1 MIESTIFK
9 DRSIVVYLSYA
20 PAGFGHLRVAD
31 ALYHGLP
38 EYVTPI
44 LLGTSDTSVVFAHRI
59 TSVHPLLR
67 GLFVW
72 SQNSWREKFFTIFYR
87 RYLHST
93 AKNIKKQLIETINLR
108 IDPVK
113 TIVIVATHYG
123 IAHQVSFIKRE
134 LEQML
139 GIKIILVVQ
148 VTDDSPQLIWYVHH
162 ADMIFVPSDKTK
174 DVFEEYDTRKK
185 DYRPHLVV
193 SPYPISPFLGRLLS
207 SEEYEK
213 RLGQLS
219 PLREREIQMIIPMS
233 GAAVG
238 TKSVEQLIEILKRKN
253 ERFLFHVVV
262 KDAPYTVRFVENLE
276 KYKAFVKVYLSKND
290 KEVVNIYEDLYMKE
304 VISLEFTKPSE
315 QAFKALY
322 HTKQR
327 GGSILLFAPPVG
339 RQEYD
344 NLDFLR
350 RHRLIPSASEQ
361 TALWELSKQKEP
373 DTASAMYKAI
383 MGTCKHW
390 RGLLMPED
398 PQDCADFIAWCL
410 LQNIFYKMAKHE
422 KPNQVAPHNNN
433 EISPDGVAQFW
444 EHVSKYVKRHSE
456 ANNETD
462 K

>member
-9 DRSIVVYLSYA
+9 DRSLVVYLSYA

-44 LLGTSDTSVVFAHRI
+44 LLGTSDTSVVFAHRL

-67 GLFVW
+67 NLFVW

-108 IDPVK
+108 IDPVE

-174 DVFEEYDTRKK
+174 DVFEKYDTRKK
-185 DYRPHLVV
+185 EYRPHLVV
-193 SPYPISPFLGRLLS
+193 SPYPISPFLGRSLN

-213 RLGQLS
+213 RLGQLTPS
-219 PLREREIQMIIPMS
+219 KEREIQMIIPMS

-238 TKSVEQLIEILKRKN
+238 TKNVESLIKLLKRKN
-253 ERFLFHVVV
+253 NRFLFHVVV
-262 KDAPYTVRFVENLE
+262 KDAPYTMRFVENLK
-276 KYKAFVKVYLSKND
+276 KYKAYVKLYLSKND
-290 KEVVNIYEDLYMKE
+290 KEVVNMYEDIYMRE
-304 VISLEFTKPSE
+304 VVSLELTKPSE

-322 HTKQR
+322 YTKQR
-327 GGSILLFAPPVG
+327 GGSILLFASPVG

-344 NLDFLR
+344 NLDFLQ
-350 RHRLIPSASEQ
+350 RHKLIPSLSEQ
-361 TALWELSKQKEP
+361 TALWEISKQKDVDES
-373 DTASAMYKAI
+373 SAMYKAI
-383 MGTCKHW
+383 MGTCKNW
-390 RGLLMPED
+390 RGILLPEN
-398 PQDCADFIAWCL
+398 PNEATEFISWCL
-410 LQNIFYKMAKHE
+410 EHDIFYKMTKHE
-422 KPNQVAPHNNN
+422 KPEQAAPHNNN

-444 EHVSKYVKRHSE
+444 EHVSKYVKRHSD
-456 ANNETD
+456 ANNE
-462 K
+462 KNK